1 MAETKRISDQYTI
14 SAPTIII
21 DGNLTVSG
29 STTSVETTNST
40 IADNIIVLNQGETGA
55 GITAGTSGIEIE
67 RGTSTN
73 VSFVYDDSI
82 DAFRILEGSGL
93 TNVRVAEPIDGS
105 DAATKQYVDNATS
118 VGSVSAAGVE
128 GSVQY
133 NKNGLLSGS
142 NSLLWNGFS
151 LTVGETQIGSNSITV
166 NNSDSDLALSGNGT
180 GTVYMRSVVKME
192 NEVSDPSSVSGNNQI
207 YAKTVGDGGTGLY
220 FVNDTV
226 SGEFVSKSKAL
237 VFGIIF

>member
-105 DAATKQYVDNATS
+105 DAATKQYVDDAVS
-118 VGSVSAAGVE
+118 APVGAAGVE

-133 NKNGLLSGS
+133 NNSGLLGGS
-142 NSLLWNGFS
+142 SSLVWNGFS
-151 LTVGETQIGSNSITV
+151 LTVGETQIDSNSITV
-166 NNSDSDLALSGNGT
+166 NNSNGDLALSGNGV
-180 GTVYMRSVVKME
+180 GTVHMRSVVKME

-226 SGEFVSKSKAL
+226 SGEFVSKAKAL

>member
-21 DGNLTVSG
+21 DGDLVVTK
-29 STTSVETTNST
+29 STTSVETQNTT

-105 DAATKQYVDNATS
+105 DAATKQYVDVAIGGVSVGGSDTS
-118 VGSVSAAGVE
+118 VQFNDSGALGGDSNFTYDGFNLNIGDTTVNSGSVHT
-128 GSVQY
+128 
-133 NKNGLLSGS
+133 
-142 NSLLWNGFS
+142 NS
-151 LTVGETQIGSNSITV
+151 T
-166 NNSDSDLALSGNGT
+166 NSDLEIYANGT
-180 GTVYMRSVVKME
+180 GTIYTRSVVKME
-192 NEVSDPSSVSGNNQI
+192 NETSDPSSVSGNNQI
-207 YAKTVGDGGTGLY
+207 YAKAVGDGGTGLY
-220 FVNDTV
+220 FVNETV
-226 SGEFVSKSKAL
+226 SGEFVSKAKAL

>member
-67 RGTSTN
+67 RGTETN
-73 VSFVYDDSI
+73 VSIVYDDSI

-93 TNVRVAEPIDGS
+93 TNVRVAEPIDSS
-105 DAATKQYVDNATS
+105 DAATKQYVDDA
-118 VGSVSAAGVE
+118 VSAPAGAAGVE

-133 NKNGLLSGS
+133 NNSGLLGGS
-142 NSLLWNGFS
+142 SSLVWNGFS
-151 LTVGETQIGSNSITV
+151 LTVGETQIDSNSITV
-166 NNSDSDLALSGNGT
+166 NNSNGDLALSGNGV
-180 GTVYMRSVVKME
+180 GTVHMRSVVKIE

-226 SGEFVSKSKAL
+226 SGEFVSKAKAL